1 MYIYLLIENV
11 NSIYLERINYFY
23 KISSKPDCKYFCY
36 NRLFNN
42 LLKHERV
49 KDIGA

>member
-1 MYIYLLIENV
+1 MYIYLLIKNV
-11 NSIYLERINYFY
+11 NSIYLERTNDFY
-23 KISSKPDCKYFCY
+23 KISSEPASKYFCY

>member
-1 MYIYLLIENV
+1 MYIYLLIKNV
-11 NSIYLERINYFY
+11 NSIYLERTDDFY
-23 KISSKPDCKYFCY
+23 KISSEPASKYFCY

-42 LLKHERV
+42 LSKHERV